1 MTLSLLSCLN
11 TLAHHAPQ
19 ANSLHTSLEQ
29 AQTLLQEET
38 DALESLQRILCALE
52 QTAQQLNTIKQHI
65 ALQMEQQHQRYV
77 QANTQP
83 GQVIPVDG
91 LGIFA
96 AEVCFGTPRHT
107 EYAVIKD
114 RLALFCAQISSSKTI
129 LQQIRA
135 TRHYQH
141 DVVDEA
147 NSQASDLQMAILKQ
161 HQRDE
166 ENAQHQVGQLW
177 RT

>member
-11 TLAHHAPQ
+11 TLAHHTPQ
-19 ANSLHTSLEQ
+19 TNSLHISLEQ
-29 AQTLLQEET
+29 AQALLQEET
-38 DALESLQRILCALE
+38 DALENLQRILCMLE
-52 QTAQQLNTIKQHI
+52 QKARQLNTIKQHI
-65 ALQMEQQHQRYV
+65 ALQLEQQHQRYV
-77 QANTQP
+77 QANTPP
-83 GQVIPVDG
+83 GQVIPIDG

-96 AEVCFGTPRHT
+96 AEVCFGVPRHA

-135 TRHYQH
+135 TRHYQQ
-141 DVVDEA
+141 DVADEGD
-147 NSQASDLQMAILKQ
+147 SQASDFQIAILKQ
-161 HQRDE
+161 HQQDE